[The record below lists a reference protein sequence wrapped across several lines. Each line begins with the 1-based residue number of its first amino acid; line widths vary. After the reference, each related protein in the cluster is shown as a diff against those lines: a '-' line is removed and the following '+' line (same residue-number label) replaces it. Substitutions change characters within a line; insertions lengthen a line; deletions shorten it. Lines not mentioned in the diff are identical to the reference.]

1 MNLTE
6 SKKIKDLI
14 HSTAD
19 KGRGLVDSDGMSA
32 IIIFLMLWAKFIPQT
47 KQKVIGFFD
56 VLETLDSLK
65 KFELVRE
72 ELKK

>member
-32 IIIFLMLWAKFIPQT
+32 IIIFLMLWAKLYL
-47 KQKVIGFFD
+47 KQN
-56 VLETLDSLK
+56 K
-65 KFELVRE
+65 K
-72 ELKK
+72 